1 MIGAILSVSPSQPAP
16 PRVVIVGGGFGG
28 LWAAKTLAN
37 APVEVVVID
46 RENYHLFQPL
56 LYQVATAG
64 LSPADIAAPIRGI
77 VGAYRNVTV
86 LLGEIVGVDVVAR
99 AVSIMGGRHMPYD
112 YLILATGARHAYFG
126 HDEWELLAPGL
137 KRIEDATE
145 IRRRILLAFERAESE
160 ADADERRRLMS
171 LVIVGGG
178 PTGVELA
185 GAIAELARRAL
196 AKDFRNINPRAT
208 RIILVEA
215 GPRLLPSFPEDL
227 SNDAIRRLE
236 QLGVEVRLGTP
247 VTAID
252 SSGVTIG
259 PARIDSRTVI
269 WAAGVAA
276 SPAGNW
282 IGAKC
287 DRVGRIEFDQ
297 DLTVPG
303 HREIFAIG
311 DTALALDANGNPL
324 PGIAPVAKQQG
335 RYVGNLLK
343 ARLRGAEQT
352 EPFRYRSYG
361 NLATIGRKAAVIDFG
376 WIHLR
381 GLVAWVIWSVVHIY
395 FLIGS
400 RNRAMVALDW
410 LWAYFTFQRGARLIT
425 GSRP

>member
-1 MIGAILSVSPSQPAP
+1 MIGAISSVSPSQAAP
-16 PRVVIVGGGFGG
+16 PRVVIVGAGFGG

-37 APVEVVVID
+37 AAVEIVVID

-99 AVSIMGGRHMPYD
+99 AVSIMGGQYVPYD
-112 YLILATGARHAYFG
+112 YLVLATGARHAYFG
-126 HDEWELLAPGL
+126 HDEWEFQAPGL

-160 ADADERRRLMS
+160 TDAYERRCLLN

-196 AKDFRNINPRAT
+196 TKDFRNIDPRVT

-227 SNDAIRRLE
+227 SDDALRRLE
-236 QLGVEVRLGTP
+236 RLGVEVRLGAP

-252 SSGVTIG
+252 TSGVMIG
-259 PARIDSRTVI
+259 PARIESRTVI

-276 SPAGNW
+276 SPAGRW

-287 DRVGRIEFDQ
+287 DRVGRIEVDR
-297 DLTVPG
+297 DLSVPG
-303 HREIFAIG
+303 HPEIFAIG
-311 DTALALDANGNPL
+311 DTALSLDANDKPL

-335 RYVGNLLK
+335 RYVGNLIK
-343 ARLRGAEQT
+343 ARLRGAE
-352 EPFRYRSYG
+352 PSKSFRYRNYG

-381 GLVAWVIWSVVHIY
+381 GVVAWVIWSVVHIY
-395 FLIGS
+395 FLIGF

-425 GSRP
+425 GSWP

>member
-1 MIGAILSVSPSQPAP
+1 MIGRISSVAPSHAAP
-16 PRVVIVGGGFGG
+16 PRVVIVGAGFGG

-37 APVEVVVID
+37 AAVENVVID

-86 LLGEIVGVDVVAR
+86 LLGEIVGVDVGAR
-99 AVSIMGGRHMPYD
+99 TVSIMGGRHVPYD

-145 IRRRILLAFERAESE
+145 IRRRILLAFEQAESE
-160 ADADERRRLMS
+160 ADADERRRLMN

-196 AKDFRNINPRAT
+196 AKDFRNIDPRVT
-208 RIILVEA
+208 RIFLVEA
-215 GPRLLPSFPEDL
+215 GQRLLASFPEDL
-227 SNDAIRRLE
+227 SNDATRRLE
-236 QLGVEVRLGTP
+236 RLGVEVRLGAP

-259 PARIDSRTVI
+259 PVRIESRTVI

-287 DRVGRIEFDQ
+287 DRVGRIEVDR
-297 DLTVPG
+297 DLSVAG
-303 HREIFAIG
+303 HPEIFAIG
-311 DTALALDANGNPL
+311 DTALALDGDGKPL

-335 RYVGNLLK
+335 RYVGKLIK
-343 ARLRGAEQT
+343 TRLRGAKRAKA
-352 EPFRYRSYG
+352 FRYRSYG

-395 FLIGS
+395 FLIGF

>member
-1 MIGAILSVSPSQPAP
+1 MSPSHAAP
-16 PRVVIVGGGFGG
+16 VRVVIVGAGFGG
-28 LWAAKTLAN
+28 LWAVKTLAK
-37 APVEVVVID
+37 ASVEVVVID

-86 LLGEIVGVDVVAR
+86 MLGEVVGVDVMAR
-99 AVSIMGGRHMPYD
+99 TVSIMGGRHVPYD
-112 YLILATGARHAYFG
+112 YLVLATGARHAYFG

-137 KRIEDATE
+137 KRIDDATE
-145 IRRRILLAFERAESE
+145 IRRRILLAFERAENESDE
-160 ADADERRRLMS
+160 DERRRLMN

-196 AKDFRNINPRAT
+196 AKDFRNIDPRDT

-227 SNDAIRRLE
+227 SDDAIRRLE
-236 QLGVEVRLGTP
+236 RLGVEVCLDAP
-247 VTAID
+247 VTVID

-259 PARIDSRTVI
+259 PARIEARTVI

-276 SPAGNW
+276 SPAGYW

-287 DRVGRIEFDQ
+287 DRVGRILVDP
-297 DLTVPG
+297 DLSVPG
-303 HREIFAIG
+303 HPEIFAIG
-311 DTALALDANGNPL
+311 DTALSLDANGKPL

-335 RYVGNLLK
+335 RYVANLIK
-343 ARLRGAEQT
+343 AQLRSAMRAG
-352 EPFRYRSYG
+352 PFRYRSYG

-381 GLVAWVIWSVVHIY
+381 GIVAWVIWSVVHIY
-395 FLIGS
+395 FLIGF

-425 GSRP
+425 GPRP